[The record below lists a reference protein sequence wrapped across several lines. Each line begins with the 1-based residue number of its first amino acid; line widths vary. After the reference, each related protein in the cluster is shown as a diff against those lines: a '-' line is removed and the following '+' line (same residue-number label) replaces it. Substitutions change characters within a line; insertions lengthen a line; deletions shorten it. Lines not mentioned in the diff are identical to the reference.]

1 MKAVGPKTTNR
12 RGRLLAPIAC
22 VVLIASGC
30 ATKRD
35 VRDLQMELGRMRA
48 QQDSLYQ
55 EIRRQNT
62 LLADSVRGGAEL
74 VRSTRAQLSNQIRQL
89 NDVVIAMQQLLG
101 QTQQRITELRERAEA
116 AQQQQQQQPPAG
128 QPPAGAGGANA
139 EELYRAGA
147 TKLQEKSAT
156 AARLAFE
163 QFLTSYP
170 THELAPDAQFGL
182 AETYVLDEELED
194 AVTNFVRVAEAY
206 PTSSRAAEALYRA
219 GRISED
225 RNRRADARTYYQR
238 VVQRYANSDSARLAR
253 DRLNRLR

>member
-1 MKAVGPKTTNR
+1 MNAVVTKITNR

-22 VVLIASGC
+22 AALLASGC
-30 ATKRD
+30 ATKSD
-35 VRDLQMELGRMRA
+35 IRDLQMDIATMGA
-48 QQDSLYQ
+48 QQDSLYR
-55 EIRRQNT
+55 EIRRQNL

-74 VRSTRAQLSNQIRQL
+74 IRSTRAQLSNQIRQL

-101 QTQQRITELRERAEA
+101 QTQQRITELRERAEQA
-116 AQQQQQQQPPAG
+116 EQNRQPPSGAT
-128 QPPAGAGGANA
+128 PPGGAEATSA

-147 TKLQEKSAT
+147 GKLQEKSAT

-163 QFLTSYP
+163 QFLTQHP

-194 AVTNFVRVAEAY
+194 AITNFVRVAEAF
-206 PTSSRAAEALYRA
+206 PTSGRAPEALYRA

-225 RNRRADARTYYQR
+225 RKRTTDARTYYQR

-253 DRLNRLR
+253 ERLNRLR

>member
-1 MKAVGPKTTNR
+1 MD
-12 RGRLLAPIAC
+12 LAT
-22 VVLIASGC
+22 V
-30 ATKRD
+30 
-35 VRDLQMELGRMRA
+35 RA
-48 QQDSLYQ
+48 QQDSLYR
-55 EIRRQNT
+55 EIRRQNL

-74 VRSTRAQLSNQIRQL
+74 IRSTRAQLSNQIRQL

-116 AQQQQQQQPPAG
+116 AERPQVPAPG
-128 QPPAGAGGANA
+128 QPEAGAPATDP

-163 QFLTSYP
+163 QFLTQYP
-170 THELAPDAQFGL
+170 SHERAADAQFGL

-194 AVTNFVRVAEAY
+194 AVTNFARVAQAY
-206 PTSSRAAEALYRA
+206 PTSERAPEALYRA

-225 RNRRADARTYYQR
+225 RNRRTDARTYYQR
-238 VVQRYANSDSARLAR
+238 VVQRYADSASARLAR
-253 DRLNRLR
+253 ERLNRLR

>member
-1 MKAVGPKTTNR
+1 MKVAVLKTTNR

-22 VVLIASGC
+22 AVLIGSGC

-116 AQQQQQQQPPAG
+116 TQQQQQPPAG
-128 QPPAGAGGANA
+128 QPPAAGANDA
-139 EELYRAGA
+139 EDLYRAGA

-163 QFLTSYP
+163 QFLTSHP
-170 THELAPDAQFGL
+170 SHALAPDAQYGL
-182 AETYVLDEELED
+182 AETYVLDQELED

-206 PTSSRAAEALYRA
+206 PTSDRAPEALYRA

-238 VVQRYANSDSARLAR
+238 VIQRYANSDSARLAR

>member
-1 MKAVGPKTTNR
+1 MNAVVSKKMNR

-22 VVLIASGC
+22 AAMLAGGC
-30 ATKRD
+30 ATKSD
-35 VRDLQMELGRMRA
+35 VRDLQMDMASIRA
-48 QQDSLYQ
+48 QQDSLYR
-55 EIRRQNT
+55 EIRRQNL

-74 VRSTRAQLSNQIRQL
+74 IRSTRAQLSNQIRQL

-116 AQQQQQQQPPAG
+116 AERQQAAPTPG
-128 QPPAGAGGANA
+128 QPQPGAEATNA
-139 EELYRAGA
+139 EELYRAGV

-163 QFLTSYP
+163 QFLTQHP
-170 THELAPDAQFGL
+170 THERAPDAQFGL
-182 AETYVLDEELED
+182 AETYVLDAELAD

-206 PTSSRAAEALYRA
+206 PTSERAPEALYRA

-238 VVQRYANSDSARLAR
+238 VVQRYADSQSARLAR
-253 DRLNRLR
+253 ERLNRLR